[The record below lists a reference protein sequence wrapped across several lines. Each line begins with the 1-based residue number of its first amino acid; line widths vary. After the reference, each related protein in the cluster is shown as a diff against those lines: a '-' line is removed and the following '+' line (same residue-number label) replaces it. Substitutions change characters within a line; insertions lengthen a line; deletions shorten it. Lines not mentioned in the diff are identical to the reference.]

1 MRTPRGASTTPA
13 APESSGIPSL
23 PPAPRSPQ
31 EKSEPGRSPGRAP
44 RRSLRRGAAWIV
56 ALSVVLL
63 ASAIVTVGIGPV
75 AIRPDIVTRVIAFHA
90 FGIGEQTPG
99 SDDNIVWLIR
109 VPRVVL
115 GILVGAALAMTG
127 VAVQSLVR
135 NPLADPYLLGIS
147 SGASTGAAASILF
160 GFGAGAGALAL
171 TGSAFLG
178 AAAAIVLV
186 FSIARLGGRLIPTR
200 LVFAGIAVSFA
211 LAALTNFLVFA
222 SDSRDG
228 TRAVL
233 FWMLGSLG
241 QARWQ
246 SLPIALAGVAIA
258 AFFLMLWS
266 RKLDAIAIGDDTARA
281 LGTNPTRFRALAA
294 LIVSVAIAA
303 AVSVSGAI
311 GFVGLVVPHIA
322 RRLVGSTHRVSL
334 PVAGLLGGIL
344 LIWADALARTAFAP
358 RELPLGVLT
367 ALIGTPLLIALV
379 RRLNAR

>member
-1 MRTPRGASTTPA
+1 MSTTTRIQRSAPKAPPTPA
-13 APESSGIPSL
+13 IPRENVGSH
-23 PPAPRSPQ
+23 RVSQ
-31 EKSEPGRSPGRAP
+31 
-44 RRSLRRGAAWIV
+44 RRGILWILG
-56 ALSVVLL
+56 LSIAIT

-75 AIRPDIVTRVIAFHA
+75 AIAPDVVTRVIAFHL
-90 FGIGEQTPG
+90 FSIGEQIPG

-178 AAAAIVLV
+178 AAGAIVLV

-258 AFFLMLWS
+258 VFFLMWWS
-266 RKLDAIAIGDDTARA
+266 RRLDAIAIGDDTARA
-281 LGTNPTRFRALAA
+281 LGTDPTRFRAGAA
-294 LIVSVAIAA
+294 LVVSVVIAA

-311 GFVGLVVPHIA
+311 GFVGLVVPHLA

-334 PVAGLLGGIL
+334 PVAGLLGGFL

-367 ALIGTPLLIALV
+367 ALIGTPLLILLV
-379 RRLNAR
+379 RRLSSR

>member
-1 MRTPRGASTTPA
+1 MRTPRGAPA
-13 APESSGIPSL
+13 APATPESSAIPASAGSSR
-23 PPAPRSPQ
+23 PPK
-31 EKSEPGRSPGRAP
+31 EKSGGSRSP
-44 RRSLRRGAAWIV
+44 RRSLRRGTAWIV
-56 ALSVVLL
+56 ALSIILV
-63 ASAIVTVGIGPV
+63 ASAIITVGIGPV
-75 AIRPDIVTRVIAFHA
+75 AISPDIVTRVIAFHA
-90 FGIGEQTPG
+90 FGIGEQNPG

-109 VPRVVL
+109 VPRVIL

-160 GFGAGAGALAL
+160 GFGAGTGALAL

-222 SDSRDG
+222 SNSRDG

-246 SLPIALAGVAIA
+246 SLPIALAGIAIA

-311 GFVGLVVPHIA
+311 GFVGLVVPHLA

-358 RELPLGVLT
+358 SELPLGVLT
-367 ALIGTPLLIALV
+367 ALIGTPVLIALV

>member
-1 MRTPRGASTTPA
+1 MTTSTRTLPA
-13 APESSGIPSL
+13 
-23 PPAPRSPQ
+23 
-31 EKSEPGRSPGRAP
+31 SPGDGGTRSRDAPDRGFRSRSARRAAGWV
-44 RRSLRRGAAWIV
+44 L
-56 ALSVVLL
+56 ALSVAL
-63 ASAIVTVGIGPV
+63 AASVVVTIGVGPV
-75 AIRPDIVTRVIAFHA
+75 SISPDVVARTVAFHL
-90 FGIGEQTPG
+90 FGIGEQAVA

-109 VPRVVL
+109 VPRVLL
-115 GILVGAALAMTG
+115 GVLVGAALAMTG
-127 VAVQSLVR
+127 IAVQSLVR

-171 TGSAFLG
+171 TGSAFIG

-186 FSIARLGGRLIPTR
+186 FTIARIGGRLIPSR

-211 LAALTNFLVFA
+211 LTALTNFLVFA

-246 SLPIALAGVAIA
+246 SLPIALLGALIA
-258 AFFLMLWS
+258 AVFLIGRARS
-266 RKLDAIAIGDDTARA
+266 LDAIAIGDDTARG
-281 LGTNPTRFRALAA
+281 LGTDPTRFRAVAA
-294 LIVSVAIAA
+294 LVVSIAIAA

-311 GFVGLVVPHIA
+311 GFVGLVIPHLA
-322 RRLVGSTHRVSL
+322 RRLVGSSHRVSV
-334 PVAGLLGGIL
+334 PVAALLGGLL
-344 LIWADALARTAFAP
+344 LIWADAFARTAFAP

-367 ALIGTPLLIALV
+367 ALIGTPLLIILV
-379 RRLNAR
+379 RRLTAR

>member
-1 MRTPRGASTTPA
+1 MTAIVRTPRGASTAPA
-13 APESSGIPSL
+13 APETAGISTPVGVPL
-23 PPAPRSPQ
+23 SPQ
-31 EKSEPGRSPGRAP
+31 EKSDPGRSP
-44 RRSLRRGAAWIV
+44 RRVLRRGGAWIA
-56 ALSVVLL
+56 ALSVILL

-75 AIRPDIVTRVIAFHA
+75 AISPDIVTRVIAFHA

-281 LGTNPTRFRALAA
+281 LGTNPTRFRAVAA

-311 GFVGLVVPHIA
+311 GFVGLVVPHLA